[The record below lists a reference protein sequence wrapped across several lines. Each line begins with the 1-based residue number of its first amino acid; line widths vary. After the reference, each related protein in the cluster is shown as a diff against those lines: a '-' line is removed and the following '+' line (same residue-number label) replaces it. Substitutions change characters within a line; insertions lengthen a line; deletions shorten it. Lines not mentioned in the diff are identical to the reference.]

1 LSRRSSRTLAIAA
14 ALALPPAFGG
24 DDAEGL
30 RLRIEKQ
37 LHMAPTRPEREGA
50 KFLEADHVEGDQD
63 RKLTAT
69 GNVVLRQRGVTIRAD
84 HVDYYGEEQKTI
96 ATGNVRIDRDG
107 DVAVGPRL
115 EYRMDTD
122 TGTMDRPVLSLAKKP
137 ERRTASRG
145 QAVEAILEPERKTRL
160 MKAEYT
166 SCPVPRDDWFL
177 RVNELLLD
185 SEKNIGEATHGTVY
199 FLGAPILYAP
209 FMTFALDNKRKSGFL
224 APTFGTSGQSG
235 FEVALP
241 YYWNIAPNMDATI
254 TPKLLTKRG
263 MQVAGEFRYLEPKY
277 SGQVDAEYL
286 PHDRIAE
293 QDRYFLGIHHAQQL
307 WSGWSATLNA
317 QKVSD
322 DNYFRDL
329 TTKIALTSQTN
340 LPRDLVVAYGNDIWT
355 LSARVLGYQ
364 TLQDPT
370 NDVPIPY
377 NILPQLVASGS
388 GQNVHGFDW
397 QLYSELSNFRHP
409 VLTNGQRFIVQPS
422 VSFPMTTSYGYITPK
437 IGYNFTRYNVD
448 PNNAQGLL
456 DSSREL
462 PIASLDSGLY
472 FDRLATIG
480 GTGYLQTLEPRL
492 FYLYVPFKDQT
503 QLPNFT
509 TAEADFNFQRIFA
522 ENRFVGG
529 DRIGDANQLT
539 IALTSRLVES
549 ATGLERL
556 KMGIGQVYYFEPP
569 RVTLSSEAPPPA
581 KSSDILGFVSGQ
593 VAHAT
598 TVDAGLQYTPT
609 TGQSE
614 KIYVGAHYAPEP
626 GSIFNA
632 AYRYTRGSTDPNDPA
647 GPLGV
652 QQVDFSTQWPVLRN
666 IQALARWNY
675 SLVDHKLIE
684 GLAGFEYNAGCWQ
697 LRAVAHRFITATQT
711 YSTSFQIQLELT
723 GLSRIGINP
732 LETLRQNITGYK
744 RSDELNP

>member
-1 LSRRSSRTLAIAA
+1 MSRRSTRTLALAA
-14 ALALPPAFGG
+14 ALAIFQAYA
-24 DDAEGL
+24 DDADGL
-30 RLRIEKQ
+30 HLKIEKQ
-37 LHMAPTRPEREGA
+37 LRMAPERPERDGA
-50 KFLEADHVEGDQD
+50 KFLEADQVEGDQNK
-63 RKLTAT
+63 KLTAT
-69 GNVVLRQRGVTIRAD
+69 GNVVLRQRGAIVRAD
-84 HVDYYGEEQKTI
+84 RLDYFSDDQKAI
-96 ATGNVRIDRDG
+96 ATGNVRIDRGG
-107 DVAVGPRL
+107 DVATGPRL
-115 EYRMDTD
+115 EYHMDTD
-122 TGTMDRPVLSLAKKP
+122 TGTMDQPILNLAKTP
-137 ERRTASRG
+137 ERRTSSRG
-145 QAVEAILEPERKTRL
+145 QSERAILEPERKTRL

-166 SCPVPRDDWFL
+166 SCPVPRDDWFM

-185 SEKNIGEATHGTVY
+185 SEKNIGQATHGTVY

-263 MQVAGEFRYLEPKY
+263 MQIGAEFRYLEPKF
-277 SGQVDAEYL
+277 SGQIDAEFL
-286 PHDRIAE
+286 PNDRIAE

-307 WSGWSATLNA
+307 WGGWTANLNA
-317 QKVSD
+317 QRVSD
-322 DNYFRDL
+322 DAYFRDL

-340 LPRDLVVAYGNDIWT
+340 LPRDLVFSYASDIWS

-364 TLQDPT
+364 TLQDIT

-377 NILPQLVASGS
+377 NILPQLTALGS
-388 GQNVHGFDW
+388 GQNFHGIDW
-397 QLYSELSNFRHP
+397 QIYSELSNFRHP
-409 VLTNGQRFIVQPS
+409 VLTNGQRFIVNPS
-422 VSFPMTTSYGYITPK
+422 VSYPMTAGYGYITPK
-437 IGYNFTRYNVD
+437 IGYSFTRYNVD
-448 PNNAQGLL
+448 PNNSQGLL
-456 DSSREL
+456 DASRSL
-462 PIASLDSGLY
+462 PIASLDAGLF
-472 FDRLATIG
+472 FDRLTTIG

-492 FYLYVPFKDQT
+492 FYLYVPFRDQT

-509 TAEADFNFQRIFA
+509 TAEADFNFQRIFS

-539 IALTSRLVES
+539 IALTSRLVDS

-556 KMGIGQVYYFEPP
+556 KMGIGQAIYFEPP
-569 RVTLSSEAPPPA
+569 RVTLSSELPPPS
-581 KSSDILGFVSGQ
+581 KSSDLLGFVSGE
-593 VAHAT
+593 VAKFT
-598 TVDAGLQYTPT
+598 TVDAGLQYTPSN
-609 TGQSE
+609 GQSE

-647 GPLGV
+647 GPTGI
-652 QQVDFSTQWPVLRN
+652 QQVDFSTQWPIFRN
-666 IQALARWNY
+666 VQALARWNY

-732 LETLRQNITGYK
+732 LETLRQNISGYR
-744 RSDELNP
+744 RSAEIPQ

>member
-1 LSRRSSRTLAIAA
+1 LSRRRTRTLAIAA
-14 ALALPPAFGG
+14 ALAIIPAYAD
-24 DDAEGL
+24 DDAEGI
-30 RLRIEKQ
+30 RLKIEKQ

-50 KFLEADHVEGDQD
+50 KFLEADHIEGDQD
-63 RKLTAT
+63 KKLTAT
-69 GNVVLRQRGVTIRAD
+69 GNVTLRQRGVVINGD
-84 HVDYYGEEQKTI
+84 HVDYYGEEQKAI
-96 ATGNVRIDRDG
+96 VTGHVKLDRDG
-107 DVAVGPRL
+107 DVATGPRL
-115 EYRMDTD
+115 EYHMDTD
-122 TGTMDRPVLSLAKKP
+122 TGDMETPVFAFPKKLD
-137 ERRTASRG
+137 RRTSSRG
-145 QAVEAILEPERKTRL
+145 EAQHAILEREHRTRFVT
-160 MKAEYT
+160 AEYT

-177 RVNELLLD
+177 RVNELTLD
-185 SEKNIGEATHGTVY
+185 SDRNVGEATHATVY
-199 FLGAPILYAP
+199 FLGAPILYSP
-209 FMTFALDNKRKSGFL
+209 YITFPLDNKRKSGFL

-241 YYWNIAPNMDATI
+241 YYWNIATDMDATV

-263 MQVAGEFRYLEPKY
+263 VQLAGEFRYLEPKF
-277 SGQVDAEYL
+277 SGQVDMEFL
-286 PHDRIAE
+286 PNDKIAQE
-293 QDRYFLGIHHAQQL
+293 DRYFLGIHHVQSL
-307 WSGWSATLNA
+307 WAGWSASLNA

-322 DNYFRDL
+322 DAYFRDL

-340 LPRDLVVAYGNDIWT
+340 LPRDLVVAYGSDIWS

-364 TLQDPT
+364 TLQDIT

-377 NILPQLVASGS
+377 NILPALTAVGS

-422 VSFPMTTSYGYITPK
+422 ISFPMTASYGYITPK
-437 IGYNFTRYNVD
+437 VGYNYTRYNVEA
-448 PNNAQGLL
+448 NTEGIAN
-456 DSSREL
+456 SSRSL
-462 PIASLDSGLY
+462 PIASLDAGL
-472 FDRLATIG
+472 FFERLATFG
-480 GTGYLQTLEPRL
+480 GTGFLQTLEPRL
-492 FYLYVPFKDQT
+492 YYLYVPFRDQT

-509 TAEADFNFQRIFA
+509 TAEADFNFQRIFS

-556 KMGIGQVYYFEPP
+556 KMGIGQVIYFEPP
-569 RVTLSSEAPPPA
+569 RVTLSSELPPPA

-593 VAHAT
+593 VAPST
-598 TVDAGLQYTPT
+598 TMDAGLQYTPT

-614 KIYVGAHYAPEP
+614 KIYVGAHYSPQP

-647 GPLGV
+647 GPTGI
-652 QQVDFSTQWPVLRN
+652 QQFDLSTQWPVLRN
-666 IQALARWNY
+666 VQALARWNW

-684 GLAGFEYNAGCWQ
+684 GLVGFEYNAGCWQ
-697 LRAVAHRFITATQT
+697 LRAVAHRFITATET

-744 RSDELNP
+744 RTDELNQ

>member
-1 LSRRSSRTLAIAA
+1 LSRRSTRTLAIAA
-14 ALALPPAFGG
+14 ALAMVPAFAD
-24 DDAEGL
+24 DDAQGI
-30 RLRIEKQ
+30 RLKIEKQ
-37 LHMAPTRPEREGA
+37 LHMAPIRPEREGA
-50 KFLEADHVEGDQD
+50 KFLEADHVEGDQNK
-63 RKLTAT
+63 KLTAT
-69 GNVVLRQRGVTIRAD
+69 GNVTMRQRGVMISGD
-84 HVDYYGEEQKTI
+84 HVDYYGDEQKAI
-96 ATGNVRIDRDG
+96 VTGHVRIDRDG
-107 DVAVGPRL
+107 DVAVGPRA
-115 EYRMDTD
+115 EYHMDTD
-122 TGTMDRPVLSLAKKP
+122 TGSMDKPVLTLAKKP
-137 ERRTASRG
+137 ERRTSSRG
-145 QAVEAILEPERKTRL
+145 QAVNAILEPERKTRL
-160 MKAEYT
+160 MQAEYT

-199 FLGAPILYAP
+199 YLGVPILYAP
-209 FMTFALDNKRKSGFL
+209 YMTFALDNKRKSGFL

-263 MQVAGEFRYLEPKY
+263 MQVAGEFRYLEPKF
-277 SGQVDAEYL
+277 SGQIDAEFL

-293 QDRYFLGIHHAQQL
+293 EDRYFLGIHHVESL
-307 WSGWSATLNA
+307 WPGWTASLNA

-340 LPRDLVVAYGNDIWT
+340 LPRDLQLNYGSDIWALT
-355 LSARVLGYQ
+355 ARVLGYQ
-364 TLQDPT
+364 TLQDIG

-377 NILPQLVASGS
+377 NILPALTAVGA
-388 GQNVHGFDW
+388 GQNIHGFDW
-397 QLYSELSNFRHP
+397 QLYSELSSFRHP

-422 VSFPMTTSYGYITPK
+422 VSYPITASYGYITPK
-437 IGYNFTRYNVD
+437 IGYNYTRYNVD
-448 PNNAQGLL
+448 PNNSQGLV

-462 PIASLDSGLY
+462 PIASLDAGLY
-472 FDRLATIG
+472 FERLATFG
-480 GTGYLQTLEPRL
+480 NTGFLQTLEPRL
-492 FYLYVPFKDQT
+492 YYLYVPFKDQT

-509 TAEADFNFQRIFA
+509 TAEADFNFQRIFS

-556 KMGIGQVYYFEPP
+556 KMGIGQVVYFEPP

-581 KSSDILGFVSGQ
+581 KSSDLLGFVSGQ
-593 VAHAT
+593 IAPST
-598 TVDAGLQYTPT
+598 TMDAGLQYTPT

-647 GPLGV
+647 GPTGI
-652 QQVDFSTQWPVLRN
+652 QQVDLSTQWPVLKN
-666 IQALARWNY
+666 VQALARWNY
-675 SLVDHKLIE
+675 SIVDHKLIE
-684 GLAGFEYNAGCWQ
+684 GLVGFEYNAGCWQ
-697 LRAVAHRFITATQT
+697 LRAVAHRFITATET

-744 RSDELNP
+744 RTDELNQ

>member
-1 LSRRSSRTLAIAA
+1 VA
-14 ALALPPAFGG
+14 ALSIFQANA
-24 DDAEGL
+24 DDPDGL
-30 RLRIEKQ
+30 RLKIEKQ
-37 LHMAPTRPEREGA
+37 LRMAPERPERDGA
-50 KFLEADHVEGDQD
+50 KFLEADHIEGDQAN
-63 RKLTAT
+63 KLTAT
-69 GNVVLRQRGVTIRAD
+69 GNVVLRQRGATVRAD
-84 HVDYYGEEQKTI
+84 RVDYYSDDQKAI
-96 ATGNVRIDRDG
+96 ATGNVKIDRDG
-107 DVAVGPRL
+107 DVATGPRA
-115 EYRMDTD
+115 EYHMDTD
-122 TGTMDRPVLSLAKKP
+122 TGTMDQPILNLAKKP
-137 ERRTASRG
+137 ERRTSSRG
-145 QAVEAILEPERKTRL
+145 QSERAVLEPERKTRL
-160 MKAEYT
+160 FKAEYT
-166 SCPVPRDDWFL
+166 SCPVPRDDWFM

-254 TPKLLTKRG
+254 IPKLLTKRG
-263 MQVAGEFRYLEPKY
+263 VQVGGEFRYLEPKFA
-277 SGQVDAEYL
+277 GQIDAEFL

-293 QDRYFLGIHHAQQL
+293 QDRYFLGIHHSQQL
-307 WSGWSATLNA
+307 WDGWTANLNA
-317 QKVSD
+317 QRVSD
-322 DNYFRDL
+322 DAYFRDL

-340 LPRDLVVAYGNDIWT
+340 LPRDLLFNYTSDIWSV
-355 LSARVLGYQ
+355 SARVLGYQ
-364 TLQDPT
+364 TLQDIG

-377 NILPQLVASGS
+377 NILPQLTAVGS

-409 VLTNGQRFIVQPS
+409 VLTNGQRFILNPS
-422 VSFPMTTSYGYITPK
+422 VSYPMTAAYGYITPK

-448 PNNAQGLL
+448 PNNSQGLL
-456 DSSREL
+456 DASRSL
-462 PIASLDSGLY
+462 PVASLDAGLF
-472 FDRLATIG
+472 FDRLTTIG
-480 GTGYLQTLEPRL
+480 GTGFLQTLEPRL
-492 FYLYVPFKDQT
+492 YYLYVPFRDQT

-522 ENRFVGG
+522 DNRFVGG
-529 DRIGDANQLT
+529 DRIGDANQITL
-539 IALTSRLVES
+539 ALTSRLVES
-549 ATGLERL
+549 DTGLERL
-556 KMGIGQVYYFEPP
+556 KMGIGQVIYFEPP
-569 RVTLSSEAPPPA
+569 RVTLSSEPPPPA
-581 KSSDILGFVSGQ
+581 KSSDLLGFVSGE
-593 VAHAT
+593 VTKFT

-614 KIYVGAHYAPEP
+614 KIYVGAHYSPAA

-632 AYRYTRGSTDPNDPA
+632 SYRYTRGSTDPNDPA
-647 GPLGV
+647 GPTGI
-652 QQVDFSTQWPVLRN
+652 QQLDFSTQWPILRN
-666 IQALARWNY
+666 VQALARWNW

-744 RSDELNP
+744 RSDEINP

>member
-1 LSRRSSRTLAIAA
+1 MFQVHAA
-14 ALALPPAFGG
+14 
-24 DDAEGL
+24 DDEGL
-30 RLRIEKQ
+30 HLRIEKQ
-37 LHMAPTRPEREGA
+37 LHIAPVRPERDAA
-50 KFLEADHVEGDQD
+50 KFLEADHIEGDQNK
-63 RKLTAT
+63 KLTAT
-69 GNVVLRQRGVTIRAD
+69 GNVTLRQHGVMISGD
-84 HVDYYGEEQKTI
+84 HLDYYGEEQKAI
-96 ATGNVRIDRDG
+96 VTGRVKIDRDG
-107 DVAVGPRL
+107 DTANGPRL
-115 EYRMDTD
+115 EYHLDTD
-122 TGTMDRPVLSLAKKP
+122 TGDMESPVFAFPKKVDRRIATRGEAEHAVLEKD
-137 ERRTASRG
+137 
-145 QAVEAILEPERKTRL
+145 RKTRFV
-160 MKAEYT
+160 KAEYT

-185 SEKNIGEATHGTVY
+185 SQHDIGEATHGTVY
-199 FLGAPILYAP
+199 FMGLPILYAP

-241 YYWNIAPNMDATI
+241 YYWNVATNMDATI

-263 MQVAGEFRYLEPKY
+263 VQLAGEFRYLEPKF
-277 SGQVDAEYL
+277 SGQIDAEFL
-286 PHDRIAE
+286 PNDKIAE
-293 QDRYFLGIHHAQQL
+293 EDRYFLGVHHVQQL
-307 WSGWSATLNA
+307 WGGWSASLNA

-340 LPRDLVVAYGNDIWT
+340 LPRDLMFSYASDIWT

-377 NILPQLVASGS
+377 NILPQLIATGS
-388 GQNVHGFDW
+388 GQNIHGFDW
-397 QLYSELSNFRHP
+397 QLTSELSNFRHP
-409 VLTNGQRFIVQPS
+409 VLTNGQRFILYPS
-422 VSFPMTTSYGYITPK
+422 ISLPLATSYAFITPK
-437 IGYNFTRYNVD
+437 IGYHFTRYNVE
-448 PNNAQGLL
+448 PNAEGLV
-456 DSSREL
+456 DSSRAL
-462 PIASLDSGLY
+462 PIASLDSGL
-472 FDRLATIG
+472 FFERLTSFG
-480 GTGYLQTLEPRL
+480 GTGFLQTLEPRL
-492 FYLYVPFKDQT
+492 YYLYVPFRDQT
-503 QLPNFT
+503 TLPNFT

-549 ATGLERL
+549 VTGLERL

-569 RVTLSSEAPPPA
+569 RVTLSAEAPPPA

-593 VAHAT
+593 VAPAT

-609 TGQSE
+609 TEQSE
-614 KIYVGAHYAPEP
+614 KIYVAAHYAPEP

-647 GPLGV
+647 GPTGI
-652 QQVDFSTQWPVLRN
+652 QQIDLSTQWPILRN
-666 IQALARWNY
+666 VQALARWNW

-684 GLAGFEYNAGCWQ
+684 GLVGFEYNAGCWQ
-697 LRAVAHRFITATQT
+697 VRALAHRFITATET

-744 RSDELNP
+744 RSDELNQ